1 MVPPKEGERLVLGC
15 PEMVD
20 WGELDDTNV
29 VGRGEV
35 EIVRVVEGEL
45 DELASRVVG
54 LGERVGEEVM
64 ETVALIAEETVAI
77 PVVGAGVKV

>member
-1 MVPPKEGERLVLGC
+1 
-15 PEMVD
+15 MVD
-20 WGELDDTNV
+20 WGELDDNLV

-35 EIVRVVEGEL
+35 EIVTVVEGEL

-64 ETVALIAEETVAI
+64 ETVALIAEETVVI